1 MPGEFLYRLGC
12 PLGGHDLERSQV
24 DASGEMRM
32 NARIFYEDIDGEYLT
47 ERVDSPNDESL
58 REDLDVALDEII
70 LSGGVVHVVEHGE
83 TVQ

>member
-1 MPGEFLYRLGC
+1 
-12 PLGGHDLERSQV
+12 
-24 DASGEMRM
+24 M